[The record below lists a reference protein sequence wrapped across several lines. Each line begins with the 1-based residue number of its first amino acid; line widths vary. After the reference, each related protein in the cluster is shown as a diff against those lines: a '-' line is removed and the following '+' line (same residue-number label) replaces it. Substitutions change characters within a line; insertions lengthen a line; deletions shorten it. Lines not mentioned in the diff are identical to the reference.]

1 MKKQI
6 QFGLFRVYDT
16 NMQDLNNA
24 VRSRVEEVLNN
35 GWELNSWQIVA
46 LTKDEANND
55 VVNIAICLTRELE
68 EVPAKAKVKSQ
79 AEPQAEN
86 A

>member
-55 VVNIAICLTRELE
+55 VVNIAICLTREFE
-68 EVPAKAKVKSQ
+68 EPAVKAKK
-79 AEPQAEN
+79 ADA
-86 A
+86 